1 MTVAVSWSGYFN
13 KLLKMF
19 GIKLPDWL
27 TSDPASYTGEG
38 FSMNL
43 PALLIVLFVI
53 NLNSKY
59 FYFKLYFV
67 GTVVK
72 KKRITPKPKLLA
84 LVFVIYKP
92 YYLKYL
98 LKS

>member
-1 MTVAVSWSGYFN
+1 
-13 KLLKMF
+13 
-19 GIKLPDWL
+19 
-27 TSDPASYTGEG
+27 
-38 FSMNL
+38 
-43 PALLIVLFVI
+43 
-53 NLNSKY
+53 
-59 FYFKLYFV
+59 V